1 MKIDEIVIAT
11 GNKGKVA
18 EFERMLSGM
27 SLNVRPLSDFG
38 EITEFEEN
46 GITFQENARGKAEY
60 YSKILGKVVIADDS
74 GLEVDYLNGAP
85 GVYSSRYAGVEGPG
99 KDQANNKRLLAELE
113 GVPAEKRTA
122 RFRCCLCMAGPEG
135 ILLEASG
142 KVEGR
147 IGFESRGE
155 NGFGYD
161 PLFEI
166 AELGK
171 MVAELDYSEKNKI
184 SHRGRAMAEL
194 MSCLSQIICKE

>member
-1 MKIDEIVIAT
+1 MQIEEIVIAT

-18 EFERMLSGM
+18 EFERMLAGLSI
-27 SLNVRPLSDFG
+27 SVRALSDFG

-46 GITFQENARGKAEY
+46 GVTFQENARGKAEY

-85 GVYSSRYAGVEGPG
+85 GVYSARYAGVEGSG
-99 KDQANNKRLLAELE
+99 KDEANNARLLKELA
-113 GVPAEKRTA
+113 GVEPAERGA

-135 ILLEASG
+135 VLVETSG
-142 KVEGR
+142 KVEGQ
-147 IGFESRGE
+147 IGFEAKGS

-161 PLFEI
+161 PLFYI

-171 MVAELDYSEKNKI
+171 TAAELEYSEKNQI
-184 SHRGRAMAEL
+184 SHRGNAMKEL
-194 MSCLSQIICKE
+194 MAKLPEIIG